1 MKTTLNNNT
10 LTLYLDKRI
19 DSVNAAELDREMAAA
34 VEVAADADVVLDAGE
49 LEYISSAGL
58 RILMKLRKRL
68 NKPLPVVNVSPE
80 VYDIFE
86 VTGFTELLDVRKR
99 LRQVSIEGC
108 QELGSGA
115 NGTVYRLTRDEM
127 IKVFRPGYTLTEIEH
142 EREASRKAFLLGVPC
157 AIAFDTVLCGGSYG
171 TVYEMLN
178 AATLTERIRANPDVL
193 PKLAEAAAKLLKQL
207 HEIEIPR
214 GQMPDASRP
223 LFSKLDKLTDDFTP
237 EELDK
242 IRGLYGSIP
251 PMNRFVHNDY
261 HSKNI
266 MESEG
271 ELMLIDLGDAGVGN
285 PIIDICHSYFV
296 FNLIGV
302 SSNTKDDDISFIG
315 LTYGEM
321 KRFWRIFGE
330 TYFGSAQKA
339 AAIDEKIKPYGELMY
354 YTSAMASPRLPAR
367 FHAPFVD
374 RVRSQVLTRYDELL
388 GSLA

>member
-127 IKVFRPGYTLTEIEH
+127 IKVFGPGYTLTEIEH
-142 EREASRKAFLLGVPC
+142 EREASRKAFLLGVGV
-157 AIAFDTVLCGGSYG
+157 ADYRDL
-171 TVYEMLN
+171 
-178 AATLTERIRANPDVL
+178 AATSIAVADGKATIGTNQPDLRKANGRVYVL
-193 PKLAEAAAKLLKQL
+193 VGAT
-207 HEIEIPR
+207 
-214 GQMPDASRP
+214 PDAFKAGRATKAPASVG
-223 LFSKLDKLTDDFTP
+223 KTP
-237 EELDK
+237 SELVD
-242 IRGLYGSIP
+242 
-251 PMNRFVHNDY
+251 
-261 HSKNI
+261 
-266 MESEG
+266 
-271 ELMLIDLGDAGVGN
+271 IDAASDAKFFRVAVG
-285 PIIDICHSYFV
+285 Y
-296 FNLIGV
+296 
-302 SSNTKDDDISFIG
+302 
-315 LTYGEM
+315 
-321 KRFWRIFGE
+321 
-330 TYFGSAQKA
+330 SA
-339 AAIDEKIKPYGELMY
+339 P
-354 YTSAMASPRLPAR
+354 
-367 FHAPFVD
+367 
-374 RVRSQVLTRYDELL
+374 
-388 GSLA
+388 